1 MQYSD
6 FYELKEIGSG
16 GYGTVYTARYKG
28 EVKYISQMLHSN
40 GLRVLMKT
48 PELFNKY
55 FFLFYSSEIMQSVR
69 STFCCRSV
77 TFVLHLPPVKTDGLI
92 VPCMSKNGHFYCRY
106 QIHYLKISI
115 IHLTFRLYSTCLFQI
130 IPESVIL
137 SRCFDRAMKLF
148 Q

>member
-48 PELFNKY
+48 PELFNK
-55 FFLFYSSEIMQSVR
+55 FRNHAKCSINFLLQER
-69 STFCCRSV
+69 DFCITSAA
-77 TFVLHLPPVKTDGLI
+77 
-92 VPCMSKNGHFYCRY
+92 S
-106 QIHYLKISI
+106 
-115 IHLTFRLYSTCLFQI
+115 
-130 IPESVIL
+130 
-137 SRCFDRAMKLF
+137 
-148 Q
+148 